1 MSQNQPNEQTRGFS
15 VSEDKPKP
23 QDLKPTNV
31 NPPTPKK
38 TQCQNQKN
46 S

>member
-1 MSQNQPNEQTRGFS
+1 MIHKQPKEQKRGFS
-15 VSEDKPKP
+15 VSGDKPQP

-38 TQCQNQKN
+38 LPNQNHKK